1 MGAGRLRIGYREDE
15 MASIE
20 ELKSKAQAAID
31 ERSDWLVNISK
42 TILDNP
48 EPGFHEYKTAA
59 FVSEKLS
66 ELGIAHESGI
76 ALTGIKG
83 LLRGG
88 RPGPTVAV
96 VGELDSLRVLD
107 HAHADPDTGAA
118 HACGHHCQIGMM
130 MGAAVGLMVPDVA
143 EELAGNVALIA
154 VPAEEFIDVQYR
166 WNLHLEGKLG
176 LMAGKQEFIRL
187 GAFDDVDMAMMVHTA
202 SENEETK
209 FAIGGTSN
217 GHVVK
222 YIKFVGKAAHA
233 GGSPELGVNALQAA
247 MLALNA
253 LNTQRETLRNED
265 TIRLHGILTH
275 GGVAVNSIPAD
286 VRYEGRVRGRN
297 AEVIADANG
306 KMDRCLRAGA
316 LAMGAKVE
324 IVTIP
329 GYLPMV
335 NNEELMDTFRGNAV
349 QLVGESEVGTHPSD
363 RNRGGSTDMGDLS
376 QIMPVVHPYTK
387 AATGTGHGTD
397 YVVQDYE
404 QAVIN
409 PAKAM
414 AMSVID
420 LLYGDAERGME
431 VLAKSPPIMT
441 KAQYLALQNSRLTEE
456 LYEGK

>member
-1 MGAGRLRIGYREDE
+1 MP
-15 MASIE
+15 SIE
-20 ELKSKAQAAID
+20 DLKARVQAAID
-31 ERSDWLVNISK
+31 ERSEWLINISK

-48 EPGFHEYKTAA
+48 EPGFHEYKTAR
-59 FVSEKLS
+59 FVSEKLN

-83 LLRGG
+83 LLQGG
-88 RPGPTVAV
+88 KPGPTVAIM
-96 VGELDSLRVLD
+96 GELDSLRVLD
-107 HAHADPDTGAA
+107 HAHADPETGAA

-130 MGAAVGLMVPDVA
+130 IGAAVGLMVPEVREA
-143 EELAGNVALIA
+143 LAGNVALMA
-154 VPAEEFIDVQYR
+154 VPAEEFIDVEYR
-166 WNLHLEGKLG
+166 WNLHKEGKLG

-187 GAFDDVDMAMMVHTA
+187 GAFDDVDMAMMIHTA
-202 SENEETK
+202 STNEDAK
-209 FAIGGTSN
+209 FAVGGTSN

-222 YIKFVGKAAHA
+222 YIKFIGKAAHA
-233 GGSPELGVNALQAA
+233 GGAPDQGINALQAA

-253 LNTQRETLRNED
+253 LNAQRETLKNED
-265 TIRLHGILTH
+265 TIRLHGILTQ

-297 AEVIADANG
+297 TEVIADANM

-316 LAMGAKVE
+316 LAMGARVE

-335 NNEELMDTFRGNAV
+335 NNELMMDMFKDNAT
-349 QLVGESEVGTHPSD
+349 QLVGAAEVETHPSD

-376 QIMPVVHPYTK
+376 QIMPIVHPYTK

-397 YVVQDYE
+397 YVIQDYE

-420 LLYGDAERGME
+420 LLYGDAEKGKE
-431 VLAKSPPIMT
+431 IISKSQPNMT
-441 KAQYLALQNSRLTEE
+441 KEQYLTLQDQRLSEE
-456 LYEGK
+456 VYEGR